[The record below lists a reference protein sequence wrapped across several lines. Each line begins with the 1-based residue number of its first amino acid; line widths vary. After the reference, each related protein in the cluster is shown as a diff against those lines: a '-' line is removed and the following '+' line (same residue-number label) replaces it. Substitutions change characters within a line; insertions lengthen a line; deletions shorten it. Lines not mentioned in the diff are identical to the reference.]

1 VGAVVI
7 ERGDLTGEEWREAVA
22 GAVRTA
28 RNRTDSVLVVIDE
41 ARFLAP
47 ERETTQPIPV
57 RQFKHDGKTVGGE
70 GIYSDLGGPESAGTP
85 ETGRWSPRI
94 TGRRATASKT
104 RRYG

>member
-47 ERETTQPIPV
+47 ERETTSRYQSGSSSKMV
-57 RQFKHDGKTVGGE
+57 RPSVARGYTATWGA
-70 GIYSDLGGPESAGTP
+70 PESAGTP

-94 TGRRATASKT
+94 TGRRTTASKT